1 MPMVVMNDG
10 VKESS
15 LKRSRQQDLPTP
27 ESPMRRSL
35 ICARFVSGGKREWA
49 GEKGKYQEVIVAGS
63 GHRCGG
69 CGGGGGGRE
78 GEEDNEAVVVVFV
91 GSGLGSVNRIRSR
104 RRFHELGIDWHEV
117 LASGAEWR
125 DQSWSCS

>member
-1 MPMVVMNDG
+1 MPMVVMNEG

-35 ICARFVSGGKREWA
+35 ICARSVSGGMWGWA
-49 GEKGKYQEVIVAGS
+49 VCERTYQEVIVAGS
-63 GHRCGG
+63 GHLCGG
-69 CGGGGGGRE
+69 GCGGGGGRE

-91 GSGLGSVNRIRSR
+91 GSGLGSGNRNRSR
-104 RRFHELGIDWHEV
+104 RRFHELGVDWHEA
-117 LASGAEWR
+117 LASSAERR
-125 DQSWSCS
+125 DRSY

>member
-1 MPMVVMNDG
+1 MVRKRSWPAVSQICSLTRLPSSSMVRILKSMPMVVMNDG

-35 ICARFVSGGKREWA
+35 ICARSVSGGIWGWA
-49 GEKGKYQEVIVAGS
+49 ECEEAYQEVIVAGS

-69 CGGGGGGRE
+69 GWWWWWEGGGGGQRG
-78 GEEDNEAVVVVFV
+78 
-91 GSGLGSVNRIRSR
+91 SR
-104 RRFHELGIDWHEV
+104 RRLCGV
-117 LASGAEWR
+117 
-125 DQSWSCS
+125 WSR